1 MGPDKLNKKFIVL
14 NGSMSIW
21 CGNLGQNVWALIL
34 HVDWKN
40 CLEYN
45 KMSAVSG
52 CLKRGV

>member
-21 CGNLGQNVWALIL
+21 CGNLGQNVWALTL

-40 CLEYN
+40 CLEYD